1 MEKQIINM
9 QYIDHVIAKGPYS
22 ADWDPLQNHVTPEW
36 YRRAKFGIFIHW
48 GVYSVPAFG
57 NEWYPRN
64 MYIEGSPEYEHHIKT
79 YGPHREFGYKDFIPL
94 FKAEKYDAGA
104 WAELFA
110 EAGARYV
117 MPVAEHHDGFQM
129 YRSDLSHYNVYE
141 MGPCRDTMQELK
153 EAVET
158 RGMTFCVSSHRAEH
172 WFFMGHGKLFDS
184 DVKEPL
190 KKGDLYWPAMEEY
203 DLHDI
208 FTPSP
213 SEEYLE
219 DWLLRTCEL
228 VVRYQPK
235 VVYFD
240 WWIEHQAFKPY
251 IKKFAAFYY
260 NWGVAHNIDVAINY
274 KHDAFMFG
282 TAVLDLERGQFA
294 DIRPHFWQ
302 TDTAIARNSWCY
314 TENNDFKTSTE
325 IIYDL
330 VDIVSKNGTLL
341 LNVGPKAD
349 GTISDEDQKVLREIG
364 QWLKINGEA
373 IYDTTFWKV
382 AAEGPTVVA
391 EGEFTD
397 SKAKT
402 FTSEDIRFT
411 VKGSNLYA
419 TVMSYPEDGIVRI
432 RSLANSHNTN
442 LPHFKGIIRDIDVL
456 GFDEKPTWERQDDAL
471 VVRTKSVQ
479 SKNPVVLR
487 ILID

>member
-1 MEKQIINM
+1 
-9 QYIDHVIAKGPYS
+9 
-22 ADWDPLQNHVTPEW
+22 
-36 YRRAKFGIFIHW
+36 
-48 GVYSVPAFG
+48 
-57 NEWYPRN
+57 
-64 MYIEGSPEYEHHIKT
+64 
-79 YGPHREFGYKDFIPL
+79 
-94 FKAEKYDAGA
+94 
-104 WAELFA
+104 
-110 EAGARYV
+110 
-117 MPVAEHHDGFQM
+117 
-129 YRSDLSHYNVYE
+129 
-141 MGPCRDTMQELK
+141 
-153 EAVET
+153 
-158 RGMTFCVSSHRAEH
+158 
-172 WFFMGHGKLFDS
+172 MGHGKLFDS